1 MAMSGGKDDGSP
13 MMEMNTTPLIDV
25 MLVLLIM
32 FIITIP
38 VATHSVNIDLPSPAP
53 SNPLQQV
60 KPDKNKV
67 VITSADVIQWNGAP
81 TTQGQLVTLLQQT
94 TTLNPEPELQYEPD
108 AQASYD
114 LSAHVL
120 NIIKGSGVTKFGFVH
135 NELYANFNR
144 AAGTAK
150 PN

>member
-1 MAMSGGKDDGSP
+1 MSMSGGSDDGEP

-38 VATHSVNIDLPSPAP
+38 VATHSVNIDLPSPSVVP
-53 SNPLQQV
+53 PDHVV
-60 KPDKNKV
+60 KTDKNKV

-81 TTQGQLVTLLQQT
+81 TTQGQLVTLLQQS
-94 TTLNPEPELQYEPD
+94 TTLNPEPELQYE
-108 AQASYD
+108 AGYD